1 MKTKLKQYFPMIH
14 TKEEILQE
22 IERNVKLTEEF
33 YSWREEQRAD
43 FLDFCT
49 GAKGVKM
56 LYDSFFKEI
65 MNPET
70 VPERLEDFL
79 SVLLRKKVKIV
90 EVLPGDSTRLADEQ
104 SLLMM
109 DILVRFEDGSYCN
122 VEVQKIGYAFPG
134 ERCACYSSDLLLRQY
149 KSARSKRKNEFT
161 YKDVKGVY
169 TIVLIDKSQG
179 EFHKFK
185 DIYRHS
191 FEQKSDTGLKLNLLQ
206 NYIFVPLDIFRKN
219 MENKGIS
226 NKLDAWLAFLSM
238 DSPEMIMELSNK
250 YPEFK
255 AMYEH
260 VYNICQNVEKV
271 MGMYSEEL
279 RILDQNTVRYMV
291 DQMQEE
297 IDSQK
302 EQLDSQREQ
311 IDNQKEQLIS
321 QKNQLEMKN
330 KQLEQQ
336 EKELQKLRR
345 MLAEKEQNE
354 RI

>member
-1 MKTKLKQYFPMIH
+1 MNNKLKQYFPMLR

-33 YSWREEQRAD
+33 YSWREEQRED

-49 GAKGVKM
+49 GVKGVKM

-70 VPERLEDFL
+70 IPERLEDFL
-79 SVLLRKKVKIV
+79 SVLLQKKVKIV

-109 DILVRFEDGSYCN
+109 NILVRFEDGSYCN

-185 DIYRHS
+185 DIYRHV

-206 NYIFVPLDIFRKN
+206 NYIFIPLDIFRKS
-219 MENKGIS
+219 MDNKGIS

-238 DSPEMIMELSNK
+238 DSPEVILELSNK
-250 YPEFK
+250 YPEFQ

-260 VYNICQNVEKV
+260 VYSICQNVEKV

-279 RILDQNTVRYMV
+279 KLLDRNTVRYMV

-302 EQLDSQREQ
+302 EQL
-311 IDNQKEQLIS
+311 
-321 QKNQLEMKN
+321 EMKD
-330 KQLEQQ
+330 KRLEQQHERLEQQ

-345 MLAEKEQNE
+345 MLAEKS
-354 RI
+354 

>member
-1 MKTKLKQYFPMIH
+1 MNTKLKQYFPMIH

-33 YSWREEQRAD
+33 YSWREEQRED

-185 DIYRHS
+185 DIYRHA

-206 NYIFVPLDIFRKN
+206 NYVFIPLDIFRKS

-238 DSPEMIMELSNK
+238 DSPETIMELSSK

-279 RILDQNTVRYMV
+279 KILDRNTVKYMV

-297 IDSQK
+297 IDSQ
-302 EQLDSQREQ
+302 REQ
-311 IDNQKEQLIS
+311 IDSQKEQLVS
-321 QKNQLEMKN
+321 QKKQLEMKD
-330 KQLEQQ
+330 
-336 EKELQKLRR
+336 KELQKLRR
-345 MLAEKEQNE
+345 MLAEKG
-354 RI
+354 